1 MILSGFKGADKNYM
15 EMLVKKVIR
24 VNDAVLYGIDGI
36 CHVTRVTTKIID
48 GKPEEYYVLHPV
60 DQETTTIYVPTAN
73 ETLVSR
79 MHRLLSLDEV
89 IELIRTIPEEETIW
103 IEDDTKR
110 RTAYGQILLG
120 GDRRELLKLIK
131 TLYQRAQELKH
142 GKRKM
147 HAADEKM
154 MKEAEKR
161 LYDEFAHV
169 LRIEPEQVL
178 PFIFRM
184 IGGPEG
190 ALQS

>member
-1 MILSGFKGADKNYM
+1 M
-15 EMLVKKVIR
+15 IR
-24 VNDAVLYGIDGI
+24 VNDAVLYGVDGI

-48 GKPEEYYVLHPV
+48 GKPEEYYVLHPI

-89 IELIRTIPEEETIW
+89 IELIHSIPDEETIW

-110 RTAYGQILLG
+110 RATYGQILLG
-120 GDRRELLKLIK
+120 DDRRELLKLIK
-131 TLYQRAQELKH
+131 TLYLHAQSLKQ

-147 HAADEKM
+147 RAADEKVL
-154 MKEAEKR
+154 KEAEKQ

-169 LRIEPEQVL
+169 LCIEPGQVL

-184 IGGPEG
+184 IGEPEG